1 MKSFKQF
8 FSESYDELEEQ
19 KMSFQDA
26 EKLKNKHLIA
36 MQHHKKSGNSKG
48 YAAHSM
54 VVSKFE
60 DAYDHHGTGIIPA
73 ARILAASQK
82 VFKDY
87 PHSSMKE
94 EVELEE
100 KVAWSHKSYDDYVA
114 HNKAKGLQVIPK
126 DLWHNLKKN
135 PNQPSMKKEAAEL
148 SHENLNSIAK
158 DHDYA
163 AKKHSTAYKETRST
177 AAARNHEVAYNRHV
191 DAAKAHRE
199 AANDKSKHSSEK
211 LEKMS
216 NHAWDATDH
225 IRKYFD
231 EEVELDEEFKK
242 GDIVKPTKGPHKGQ
256 SHEVIHDFGDGHYNV
271 KPIGL
276 RANQI
281 RYSMGAAKAYKSD
294 LVKEEVE
301 LEEVKK
307 PKPGHN
313 VSVMAKNISKVLA
326 AIKKEEL
333 END

>member
-8 FSESYDELEEQ
+8 FSESY
-19 KMSFQDA
+19 K
-26 EKLKNKHLIA
+26 
-36 MQHHKKSGNSKG
+36 
-48 YAAHSM
+48 
-54 VVSKFE
+54 
-60 DAYDHHGTGIIPA
+60 
-73 ARILAASQK
+73 
-82 VFKDY
+82 
-87 PHSSMKE
+87 
-94 EVELEE
+94 ELEE

-148 SHENLNSIAK
+148 DHEDLNSIAK

-163 AKKHSTAYKETRST
+163 SKKHRTAYAETRSI
-177 AAARNHEVAYNRHV
+177 AGARNHEVAYNRHV

-231 EEVELDEEFKK
+231 EEVEL
-242 GDIVKPTKGPHKGQ
+242 
-256 SHEVIHDFGDGHYNV
+256 
-271 KPIGL
+271 
-276 RANQI
+276 
-281 RYSMGAAKAYKSD
+281 
-294 LVKEEVE
+294 
-301 LEEVKK
+301 EEVKK

-313 VSVMAKNISKVLA
+313 ASVMAKNISKVLSA
-326 AIKKEEL
+326 VKKEEV

>member
-1 MKSFKQF
+1 MKSFKKF
-8 FSESYDELEEQ
+8 FSESYEDLDEQ

-100 KVAWSHKSYDDYVA
+100 KVAWSHKTYADYVA

-135 PNQPSMKKEAAEL
+135 PNQPSMKKE
-148 SHENLNSIAK
+148 
-158 DHDYA
+158 
-163 AKKHSTAYKETRST
+163 
-177 AAARNHEVAYNRHV
+177 
-191 DAAKAHRE
+191 
-199 AANDKSKHSSEK
+199 
-211 LEKMS
+211 
-216 NHAWDATDH
+216 
-225 IRKYFD
+225 
-231 EEVELDEEFKK
+231 EVELDEELEFTKRVHSK
-242 GDIVKPTKGPHKGQ
+242 GAEIHDIFHKGKFVGSIGKYFPRNGRPEGYHVLQ
-256 SHEVIHDFGDGHYNV
+256 YTSGREPKGSRGITRHERINSYDD
-271 KPIGL
+271 
-276 RANQI
+276 
-281 RYSMGAAKAYKSD
+281 AKK
-294 LVKEEVE
+294 LVAKHFNIQEETE
-301 LEEVKK
+301 LGEAKK

-313 VSVMAKNISKVLA
+313 ASVMAKNISKVLSA
-326 AIKKEEL
+326 VKKEEV